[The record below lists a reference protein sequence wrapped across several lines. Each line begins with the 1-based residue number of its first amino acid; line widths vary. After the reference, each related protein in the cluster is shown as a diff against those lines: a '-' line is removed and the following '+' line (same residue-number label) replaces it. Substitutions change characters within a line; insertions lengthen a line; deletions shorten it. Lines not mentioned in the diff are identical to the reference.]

1 MSYRV
6 LSIILV
12 TLVLTACS
20 RTGLV
25 YDNADWLAYR
35 WAVKLL
41 DADAPQREDWRERF
55 RQLHVTHRE
64 QLLPQVIDIL
74 HAMEVQAGEG
84 LSSER
89 LTCLLEDAERVY
101 RAHARL
107 TVPLAVDLLQDM
119 SGEQLAHL
127 AAELDERNREYV
139 EKYLDTEPAVRH
151 ENRVERY
158 LERIERWTGD
168 LSDEQVAMVDA
179 AVQTMPETAET
190 WLAYR
195 RQQQRRL
202 LDLLQAHADE
212 AELATFLAAWWM
224 DFADRSEAL
233 VDRTENMRRASAR
246 LALRLDASLTSR
258 QRSQFVK
265 RVAKLRRDLE
275 GVSDFPRHI
284 AARDAIQHCG

>member
-1 MSYRV
+1 MSYKV
-6 LSIILV
+6 LSIILI
-12 TLVLTACS
+12 TLALTACS
-20 RTGLV
+20 RTGLM

-41 DADAPQREDWRERF
+41 DADAPKRDDWRERF

-64 QLLPQVIDIL
+64 RLLPRVIDIL
-74 HAMEVQAGEG
+74 YAMEVQAGEG
-84 LSSER
+84 LSSEG
-89 LTCLLEDAERVY
+89 LACLLEDAERVY
-101 RAHARL
+101 RAHAHL

-127 AAELDERNREYV
+127 AAELDERNREYA

-151 ENRVERY
+151 EKRVERY
-158 LERIERWTGD
+158 LDRIERWTGD

-179 AVQTMPETAET
+179 AVLTMPETAET

-202 LDLLQAHADE
+202 LDLLEARADE
-212 AELATFLAAWWM
+212 VELATFLAAWWM

-233 VDRTENMRRASAR
+233 VDRTENIRRASAR

-284 AARDAIQHCG
+284 AAREAIQHCG